1 MIVLLTFCFTF
12 ALEIETKERFNWDNM
27 TKSKLNG
34 LYQPQYEHDACGV
47 GMIVNIHGGKSHEL
61 VDQALRVLENM
72 EHRGAE
78 TRDKTGDG
86 AGIMLQIPHEFILL
100 QGIPVPEK
108 GKYGTGLVFL
118 PKDEHKQQPILSV
131 MIEEIEREGLT
142 LMHLRSVPTN
152 PEVLG
157 VAAREVE
164 PDIKQIFVTG
174 ITEDK
179 VPVFDR
185 ILYKVRKRIENRID
199 DEEFYLCSLSSKNIV
214 YKGMLTSGQLRR
226 YFPDLSSDYFTSG
239 LALVHSRFSTNTFP
253 KWKLAQPFRLLA
265 HNGEINTI
273 RGNRGWMKARESVL
287 SSEALGDI
295 KDLCPIVQEGMSD
308 SASLDNVFEFLMMS
322 GLSLPQAM
330 AILVPESF
338 NDKNPISEDLK
349 AFYEYHSILMEPW
362 DGPAALLFSDGRYAG
377 GMLDRNGLR
386 PSRYTITKQGLMVV
400 ASEVGVMDFEP
411 GDVVEKGRLQPGK
424 ILLIDTQEGKIYYD
438 GEIKEQLAKAH
449 PYREWLSENRV
460 QLEKLKS
467 GRKVDNSV
475 SDLQSKL
482 VVFGYGQEDIDKT
495 IIPMA
500 TAGQEPVAAMGNDT
514 PLAVISDRPQVFF
527 NYFRQQFAQVTN
539 PAIDPIREELVMS
552 LTEYIGAVGTNI
564 LTPDASNCKMVRLP
578 QPVLTNT
585 QLDILCNIRYK
596 GFKTKKLPI
605 LFEIAQ
611 GESGLRQALEDLC
624 KKAEESVDEGVNYI
638 ILSDRDLDETH
649 AAIPSLLAVS
659 AVHHYLISVGKR
671 VQTALIVESGEIREV
686 MHAALLLGYGASAL
700 CPYMTFAILDDLVKR
715 GKIQEEYATA
725 EAHYIKAVDK
735 GLKKIMSKMGI
746 STIRSYRGAK
756 IFESI
761 GLSEDLLRRYF
772 GTEVSTI
779 GGIGLKEIARDA
791 IRMKTHPQPLPM
803 SEGSSYLPNHGQFSW
818 RKDGIK
824 HAWNPE
830 TIAKLQLAC
839 RQGSYEK
846 FKEWSKLVDEKESP
860 IFLRDFLTFKKAST
874 PLPTQGGAGGESV
887 EPVESIVK
895 HFVTGAMSFGA
906 LSIEAHEALALAMNK
921 LGARSNTGEGGEDNA
936 RYHTEVDGVSLS
948 SKTKQIASGRFGVTA
963 EYLVNAE
970 EIQIKVAQ
978 GAKPG
983 EGGQLP
989 GFKVNDIIA
998 KTRNAIP
1005 GISLISPPP
1014 HHDIYSI
1021 EDLAQLIFD
1030 LKNIN
1035 PTAAVSVKLVAESG
1049 VGTIAAGVAKAKA
1062 DLIVISGAEGGTGA
1076 SPASSMRFAGISP
1089 EIGLAETQQTL
1100 VMNGLRN
1107 QVRLQT
1113 DGQLKTAKD
1122 VIIMAMLG
1130 ADEFSFG
1137 TLPLIVLG
1145 CVMMR
1150 KCNTNTCPMGV
1161 ATQNPELRKHF
1172 EGRAEYVVNYFT
1184 FLAQQVREYLA
1195 EIGVHSLKE
1204 IIGHTELIEVT
1215 PSQPPREEES
1225 AAAQKW
1231 QTIDFG
1237 RLLHKPETDK
1247 ALYWDRGA
1255 YTKVTGVKDEEIIRA
1270 AQKAI
1275 NEQEEVTLDYAV
1287 KNTDR
1292 ALGTMLSGVIAK
1304 KYGEEGLPDGT
1315 IKIKF
1320 KGSAGQSFGAF
1331 AVKGV
1336 DIRLEGETNDY
1347 FGKGLSGGRIS
1358 ILPPTRRSIDFKAE
1372 ENIIAGNTGL
1382 YGATS
1387 GELYINGKVG
1397 ERFGVRNSGAIAVIE
1412 GAGDHCCEYMTGGRV
1427 VVLGK
1432 TGRNFAAGMSGGVAY
1447 VYDPDHTFDYF
1458 CNMDMVELSL
1468 VEDSV
1473 SRKELLELI
1482 RQHYLHTGS
1491 VLAGRMLDDWHRY
1504 IEDFIQV
1511 VPIEYKRVL
1520 EEEKMARLH
1529 EKIADIQRD
1538 Y

>member
-1 MIVLLTFCFTF
+1 MDLKNHYSLKDI
-12 ALEIETKERFNWDNM
+12 NM
-27 TKSKLNG
+27 GNG
-34 LYQPQYEHDACGV
+34 LYSAEYEHDACGV
-47 GMIVNIHGGKSHEL
+47 GMVVNIHGNKSHEL
-61 VDQALRVLENM
+61 VDNALRVLENM

-86 AGIMLQIPHEFILL
+86 AGILLQIPHEFILL

-108 GKYGTGLVFL
+108 GRYGTGLVFL
-118 PKDEHKQQPILSV
+118 PKDEKRQSGILSI
-131 MIEEIEREGLT
+131 MIEEIEREGLS
-142 LMHLRSVPTN
+142 LSHLRNVPTN

-157 VAAREVE
+157 VGAREVE
-164 PDIKQIFVTG
+164 PDIKQVFVTG
-174 ITEDK
+174 VSDDK
-179 VPVFDR
+179 VEHFDR
-185 ILYKVRKRIENRID
+185 ILYKVRKKIENRIE
-199 DEEFYLCSLSSKNIV
+199 DEEFYICSLSCTDII

-226 YFPDLSSDYFTSG
+226 YFPDLSNNYFTSG

-253 KWKLAQPFRLLA
+253 KWKLAQPFRFLC
-265 HNGEINTI
+265 HNGEINTV

-287 SSEALGDI
+287 SSPALGDI
-295 KDLCPIVQEGMSD
+295 KEIRPILQDDMSD
-308 SASLDNVFEFLMMS
+308 SASLDNVFEFLVMS

-362 DGPAALLFSDGRYAG
+362 DGPAALMFSDGRFAG

-386 PSRYTITKQGLMVV
+386 PSRYTITKQGMMVV

-411 GDVVEKGRLQPGK
+411 SDVVSKGRLQPGK

-438 GEIKEQLAKAH
+438 GEIKEKLAHEH
-449 PYREWLSENRV
+449 PYGQWLSTNRI

-467 GRKVDNSV
+467 GRKVENSV
-475 SDLQSKL
+475 ENYDRKL
-482 VVFGYGQEDIDKT
+482 RAFGFGQEDIDKT
-495 IIPMA
+495 VVPMC
-500 TAGQEPVAAMGNDT
+500 TNGQEPVAAMGNDT
-514 PLAVISDRPQVFF
+514 PLAVISDKPQIFF

-564 LTPDASNCKMVRLP
+564 LTPDESNCKMVRLP

-596 GFKTKKLPI
+596 GFNTVKLPI
-605 LFEIAQ
+605 LFEIEK
-611 GESGLRQALEDLC
+611 GEAGLREALDNLC
-624 KKAEESVDEGVNYI
+624 KKAEESVDSGVNYI
-638 ILSDRDLDETH
+638 ILSDRDIDQTH

-659 AVHHYLISVGKR
+659 AVHHYLISVQKR

-700 CPYMTFAILDDLVKR
+700 CPYMTFAVLDNLVKTHQV
-715 GKIQEEYATA
+715 QEEYATA
-725 EAHYIKAVDK
+725 EKNYIKAVDK

-761 GLSEDLLRRYF
+761 GLSEDLLKTYF
-772 GTEVSTI
+772 GTEISTI
-779 GGIGLKEIARDA
+779 GGIGLRDIAKDA
-791 IRMKTHPQPLPM
+791 IRLHDEAFVPDEMPQF
-803 SEGSSYLPNHGQFSW
+803 LPNTGLFNY
-818 RKDGIK
+818 RKDGIQ

-830 TIAKLQLAC
+830 TIANLQIATRL
-839 RQGSYEK
+839 GSYTK
-846 FKEWSKLVDEKESP
+846 FKEWAKSVDEKEKP
-860 IFLRDFLTFKKAST
+860 IFIRDFFGFKKAAKPT
-874 PLPTQGGAGGESV
+874 PIDEV

-906 LSIEAHEALALAMNK
+906 LSIEAHEALAIAMNK
-921 LGARSNTGEGGEDNA
+921 LGTRSNTGEGGEDNA

-970 EIQIKVAQ
+970 ELQIKVAQ

-989 GFKVNDIIA
+989 GFKVNKIIA

-1005 GISLISPPP
+1005 GITLISPPP

-1100 VMNGLRN
+1100 VINGLRN

-1113 DGQLKTAKD
+1113 DGQLKTARD

-1145 CVMMR
+1145 CLMMR
-1150 KCNTNTCPMGV
+1150 KCNTNTCPVGV
-1161 ATQNPELRKHF
+1161 ATQDEKLRAKFRGH
-1172 EGRAEYVVNYFT
+1172 ADYVVNFFT
-1184 FLAQQVREYLA
+1184 FLAQEVREYLS
-1195 EIGVHSLKE
+1195 EIGVKNLKD
-1204 IIGHTELIEVT
+1204 IIGRTDLIEVKLT
-1215 PSQPPREEES
+1215 DPATKQG
-1225 AAAQKW
+1225 
-1231 QTIDFG
+1231 TIDFS

-1247 ALYWDRGA
+1247 ALYWDRGEF
-1255 YTKVTGVKDEEIIRA
+1255 TKVDGVKDLEIINA
-1270 AQKAI
+1270 CQKAI
-1275 NEQEEVTLDYAV
+1275 ENKEEVNLDYAI

-1292 ALGTMLSGVIAK
+1292 AVGTMLSGVIAK
-1304 KYGEEGLPDGT
+1304 KYGEDGLPDGT
-1315 IKIKF
+1315 INIKF

-1336 DIRLEGETNDY
+1336 NLRLEGETNDY

-1358 ILPPTRRSIDFKAE
+1358 ILPPARYDANFVAE
-1372 ENIIAGNTGL
+1372 DNIIAGNTGL
-1382 YGATS
+1382 YGATT
-1387 GELYINGKVG
+1387 GELYVNGRVG

-1427 VVLGK
+1427 VVLGE

-1447 VYDPDHTFDYF
+1447 VWDKNHNFDYF
-1458 CNMDMVELSL
+1458 CNMDQVEINL
-1468 VEDSV
+1468 VEEASA
-1473 SRKELLELI
+1473 RKELHELV
-1482 RQHYLHTGS
+1482 RQHYLYTGS
-1491 VLAGRMLDDWHRY
+1491 ELARRMLDDWNHY
-1504 IEDFIQV
+1504 IEDFVQV

-1520 EEEKMARLH
+1520 QEEKLRELQQ
-1529 EKIADIQRD
+1529 KIADMQIINN
-1538 Y
+1538 